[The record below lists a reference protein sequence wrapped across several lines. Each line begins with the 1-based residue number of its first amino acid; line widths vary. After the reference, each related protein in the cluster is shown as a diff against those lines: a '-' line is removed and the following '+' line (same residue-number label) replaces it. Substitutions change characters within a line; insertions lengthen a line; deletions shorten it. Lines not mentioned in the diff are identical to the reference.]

1 MEVLRLN
8 NISKIYG
15 KKNLEVCALTNI
27 SLTINKG
34 DFIAIMGTSGS
45 GKSTLLNIIG
55 CLDKPTEGEIF
66 INGEKLIQKK
76 LELIRNKTFG
86 FVFQNFS
93 LIEDYTIEENVL
105 IPLEYSKLK
114 RKEKKELVKNKLRM
128 FGLENKLKYNPSE
141 LSGGE
146 CQRIAIA
153 RAIINDP
160 EIILADEPTGALDSK
175 NSKNLIDI
183 FKKLNEIGKTIVLVT
198 HDKKIAEQCKKI
210 IFIEDG
216 KIISKLNEN
225 NG

>member
-15 KKNLEVCALTNI
+15 KKNLEVCALKNI

-66 INGEKLIQKK
+66 INGEKLIERK

-93 LIEDYTIEENVL
+93 LIEDYTR
-105 IPLEYSKLK
+105 
-114 RKEKKELVKNKLRM
+114 RKCT
-128 FGLENKLKYNPSE
+128 YTI
-141 LSGGE
+141 
-146 CQRIAIA
+146 RI
-153 RAIINDP
+153 
-160 EIILADEPTGALDSK
+160 
-175 NSKNLIDI
+175 
-183 FKKLNEIGKTIVLVT
+183 
-198 HDKKIAEQCKKI
+198 
-210 IFIEDG
+210 
-216 KIISKLNEN
+216 
-225 NG
+225 

>member
-15 KKNLEVCALTNI
+15 KKELEFYALKDI
-27 SLTINKG
+27 SLTINEG

-55 CLDKPTEGEIF
+55 CLDKATKGEIF
-66 INGEKLIQKK
+66 INGEKIVEKK

-93 LIEDYTIEENVL
+93 LIDDYTVEENIV
-105 IPLEYSKLK
+105 IPLEYSILKKKEKRELVMNKLK
-114 RKEKKELVKNKLRM
+114 M
-128 FGLENKLKYNPSE
+128 FGLEDKLKCIPSE

-146 CQRIAIA
+146 CQRVAIA
-153 RAIINDP
+153 RALINNP
-160 EIILADEPTGALDSK
+160 EIILADEPTGSLDSK
-175 NSKNLIDI
+175 NSQNLIEI
-183 FKKLNEIGKTIVLVT
+183 FKKLNKDGKTIVLVT

-210 IFIEDG
+210 IYIEDG
-216 KIISKLNEN
+216 IIVSK
-225 NG
+225 